1 MRLTATGTFLSNFF
15 GISSCE
21 AIMVCEYE
29 YGSAKIG
36 LIHPSQIHS
45 RKYTAGIGHRRD
57 VRKFDVLAF
66 REKVLSRFRRSTRHS
81 AQ

>member
-1 MRLTATGTFLSNFF
+1 MRLTATGTFLSKFS

-21 AIMVCEYE
+21 ATMVSEYE

-36 LIHPSQIHS
+36 LIHPSQIHR
-45 RKYTAGIGHRRD
+45 RKYTAGIGHRGE

-66 REKVLSRFRRSTRHS
+66 RENLLSRFRRSTRHS
-81 AQ
+81 SQ